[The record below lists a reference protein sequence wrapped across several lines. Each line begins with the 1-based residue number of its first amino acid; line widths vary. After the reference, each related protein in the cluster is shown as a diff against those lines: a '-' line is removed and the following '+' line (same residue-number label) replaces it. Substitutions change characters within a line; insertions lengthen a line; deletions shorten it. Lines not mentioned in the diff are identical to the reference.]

1 LPNTG
6 DDTLKN
12 LDEDGIIC
20 IGAEVHPGDILV
32 GKATPKGETEL
43 TPEERLLR
51 AIFGDKERE
60 VRDTSLR
67 VPHGESGKVVD
78 VKVFT
83 RENGDELQPGVNK
96 LVRVYIAQKRK
107 IHEGDKMAGRHGN
120 KGVVSRVMRKEDMPF
135 LPDGTPV
142 QIVLNPLGVPS
153 RMNIGQVLETH
164 LGWAVQGLGMKIKA
178 TDLHIQNVLKEART
192 DASYWEQID
201 AIRGLYAEI
210 EELEALKDHPQVTLI
225 DAREIFEMTE
235 NILAIRRK
243 KESSLVKAMMLA
255 RNNEVDA
262 VLSCGNT
269 GAYYACAMLFLK
281 RIKGIEKSCLMATIP
296 TLNDKGVCMLDVG
309 ANAENTVDQLVQFAI
324 MGNVY
329 AKNVRHIQ
337 KPKVAL
343 LNIGS
348 EEHKGDEIH
357 KETYQ
362 SLSTLEQIDF
372 VGNIE
377 GKEILRG
384 DVDVI
389 VTDGFTGNVTLKTI
403 EGVALSMMSALKDG
417 FMAST
422 RNKLGAVISKPV
434 LKGLKTKFDP
444 AGVGGALMMGFV
456 KPVVKAHGAS
466 DAKAFESAM
475 NLAFEMVEV
484 NVVEKMKVG
493 LDESGIR

>member
-1 LPNTG
+1 MKLAIDAMSG
-6 DDTLKN
+6 DLGSSIVVEACQSFLNKN
-12 LDEDGIIC
+12 KTDELY
-20 IGAEVHPGDILV
+20 VV
-32 GKATPKGETEL
+32 GK
-43 TPEERLLR
+43 
-51 AIFGDKERE
+51 
-60 VRDTSLR
+60 
-67 VPHGESGKVVD
+67 
-78 VKVFT
+78 
-83 RENGDELQPGVNK
+83 
-96 LVRVYIAQKRK
+96 
-107 IHEGDKMAGRHGN
+107 
-120 KGVVSRVMRKEDMPF
+120 
-135 LPDGTPV
+135 
-142 QIVLNPLGVPS
+142 
-153 RMNIGQVLETH
+153 
-164 LGWAVQGLGMKIKA
+164 
-178 TDLHIQNVLKEART
+178 
-192 DASYWEQID
+192 
-201 AIRGLYAEI
+201 I
-210 EELEALKDHPQVTLI
+210 EELEALKDYPQVTLI

-377 GKEILRG
+377 GKEIL
-384 DVDVI
+384 
-389 VTDGFTGNVTLKTI
+389 
-403 EGVALSMMSALKDG
+403 
-417 FMAST
+417 
-422 RNKLGAVISKPV
+422 
-434 LKGLKTKFDP
+434 
-444 AGVGGALMMGFV
+444 
-456 KPVVKAHGAS
+456 
-466 DAKAFESAM
+466 
-475 NLAFEMVEV
+475 
-484 NVVEKMKVG
+484 
-493 LDESGIR
+493 

>member
-1 LPNTG
+1 MFSNISNKKVYEQVIEQIQ
-6 DDTLKN
+6 DN
-12 LDEDGIIC
+12 IMDGTF
-20 IGAEVHPGDILV
+20 
-32 GKATPKGETEL
+32 KK
-43 TPEERLLR
+43 
-51 AIFGDKERE
+51 GDKLPSERDLSE
-60 VRDTSLR
+60 TM
-67 VPHGESGKVVD
+67 G
-78 VKVFT
+78 
-83 RENGDELQPGVNK
+83 
-96 LVRVYIAQKRK
+96 
-107 IHEGDKMAGRHGN
+107 
-120 KGVVSRVMRKEDMPF
+120 VSRTSIREA
-135 LPDGTPV
+135 L
-142 QIVLNPLGVPS
+142 
-153 RMNIGQVLETH
+153 RVLETM
-164 LGWAVQGLGMKIKA
+164 GVVESRQGEGNFICSNIEKSLLQPLSMMFKLNEGSWSDIFE
-178 TDLHIQNVLKEART
+178 LRNVLEIECARLSALRATELDCRELLDIVQKMEAETLNKNKT
-192 DASYWEQID
+192 DE
-201 AIRGLYAEI
+201 LYVVGKI